1 MQDQLIVSTKNKK
14 KILLSSRVS
23 NEYCYNFN
31 NYGILSLRAF
41 SFPRIFM
48 LSHPDSLVTSL
59 INDGKRAGNSHFTG
73 GRAHICSFWTF
84 FRQHSWRLHDEW
96 GATDWSY
103 CAFVILLHFFKKFSL
118 SYAEDTSGDQ
128 KQIWDTCTKPKY
140 NNEFL
145 LPELLDWRQC
155 PVCHKLPRVVQIYSL
170 KTQTLTF
177 RSTIQGVTEM
187 ILLSCILFLI
197 HHPPPLSPF
206 FLHSSW
212 E

>member
-1 MQDQLIVSTKNKK
+1 MISGFLLDNSFMSCLPQTLWLHKYSCIRTLEAFCSQVPYHNICKISWLSQPKIKK

-103 CAFVILLHFFKKFSL
+103 CAFVILLHFF
-118 SYAEDTSGDQ
+118 
-128 KQIWDTCTKPKY
+128 
-140 NNEFL
+140 
-145 LPELLDWRQC
+145 
-155 PVCHKLPRVVQIYSL
+155 
-170 KTQTLTF
+170 
-177 RSTIQGVTEM
+177 
-187 ILLSCILFLI
+187 
-197 HHPPPLSPF
+197 
-206 FLHSSW
+206 
-212 E
+212 